1 MTATVFMGSDYRIR
15 LTPQTADVQCQR
27 VRRSVLTL
35 LFLSLLTFFLGLGRQ
50 AITDSDEAFYA
61 EAAREMVEGNDW
73 LTPHFNYEERW
84 QKPILYYWFTA
95 AAFAGTETTEFM
107 ARFGSALSGIGLV
120 LLTWSAARRLLADP
134 SGAWLAG
141 AIVATCYGYFAMAR
155 AALPD
160 LPLAFFITATIWA
173 AWRTTDP
180 AERLPTSWAAI
191 AGLAAGL
198 GFLTKGPIGVVIPAI
213 VLIPIWWR
221 ERRHVVIRPADV
233 TTAFALFAISGLP
246 WYVVMW
252 AVHGT
257 PYLQSF
263 FVADNL
269 ERFATTR
276 YNDIRAVWYYVPIL
290 VGGLVPWT
298 IYALVLPWRIVRDLI
313 QRRRRLTDVEWRFV
327 IWTLAPL
334 LLFTAS
340 IGKQPRYILPM
351 LPPIAMMVGAGIAN
365 RIAVASDDRAARRE
379 LTIATLGT
387 AAMFLAMAALFYRAR
402 ILFVS
407 AYPALTWIGIAVVIA
422 AALMLAITAVR
433 RSWSWVP
440 RLMPICGALLLL
452 TLQFGAF
459 AGRRPEGVEQIA
471 ALIHANR
478 LGGESIGEYE
488 TFVRNLPFYTRLKQV
503 PVIDDASAIAFL
515 NSTDRVFLVVN
526 RRDYD
531 RLKTQMGRP
540 LSVIGEVTYWNTAGV
555 RLRTLLAPMPEEDLD
570 TVMLISNR

>member
-1 MTATVFMGSDYRIR
+1 
-15 LTPQTADVQCQR
+15 

-35 LFLSLLTFFLGLGRQ
+35 LFLSLITFFLGLGRQ

-73 LTPHFNYEERW
+73 LTPHFNYEDRW

-95 AAFAGTETTEFM
+95 AAFAGTDTSEFM
-107 ARFGSALSGIGLV
+107 ARLGSALSGVGLV
-120 LLTWSAARRLLADP
+120 LLTWSAARRLLNDAA
-134 SGAWLAG
+134 GAWLAG
-141 AIVATCYGYFAMAR
+141 AIAATCYGYFAMAR

-160 LPLAFFITATIWA
+160 LPLALFIVATIWA
-173 AWRTTDP
+173 ALRATDP
-180 AERLPTSWAAI
+180 AERLSTSWAGI
-191 AGLAAGL
+191 AGLTAGL
-198 GFLTKGPIGVVIPAI
+198 GFLTKGPLGVVIPAI

-221 ERRHVVIRPADV
+221 ERTRVVVRRAD
-233 TTAFALFAISGLP
+233 AAIAILLFAISGLP

-252 AVHGT
+252 AVHGA

-263 FVADNL
+263 FIADNL

-276 YNDIRAVWYYVPIL
+276 YNDVRAIWYYVPIL
-290 VGGLVPWT
+290 IGGLVPWT

-313 QRRRRLTDVEWRFV
+313 QRRRRLTDVEWRLV
-327 IWTLAPL
+327 IWILAPL

-351 LPPIAMMVGAGIAN
+351 LPPIAMMVGAGIAD
-365 RIAVASDDRAARRE
+365 RIGAASRDRAARLE

-387 AAMFLAMAALFYRAR
+387 AAMFAAMATLFYRAR

-407 AYPALTWIGIAVVIA
+407 AYPALTWTGIGVLIV
-422 AALMLAITAVR
+422 AALALVITAVR
-433 RSWSWVP
+433 RSWSWLP
-440 RLMPICGALLLL
+440 RLMTVSAALLLL

-459 AGRRPEGVEQIA
+459 AGKRPEAVEQIA

-478 LGGESIGEYE
+478 FGGESIGEYE

-503 PVIDDASAIAFL
+503 PVIDDAGAIAFL
-515 NSTDRVFLVVN
+515 KSTERVFLVVN
-526 RRDYD
+526 RRDYE
-531 RLKTQMGRP
+531 RLKTLVDRP
-540 LSVIGEVTYWNTAGV
+540 LNVIGDATYWNTAGV
-555 RLRTLLAPMPEEDLD
+555 RLRTLLLPMPEEDLD